1 MLAVC
6 YMTEQKPALSPPDNG
21 NLYGGLYPAFRVAV
35 GNGLDC
41 QRDDHP
47 KQLVRGSAEKSFQ
60 WVRGDNAHM
69 GRETGSHH

>member
-6 YMTEQKPALSPPDNG
+6 YMTEQHPALSPPDNG
-21 NLYGGLYPAFRVAV
+21 NLYGGLCPAFRAAV

-41 QRDDHP
+41 HRDDDLD
-47 KQLVRGSAEKSFQ
+47 QLVRGSAEKSFQ
-60 WVRGDNAHM
+60 WVRGDNAHK